1 MKYPH
6 SLGRPS
12 RTPWPWT
19 ACCSNQELGVAQHHV
34 RGDVVE
40 LWLVEP
46 VVQEEGFGI
55 FCAFTASRD
64 GAGVRRGSAKNIAK
78 PISSGNALRRHEEA
92 PERRVRD
99 TRAGG
104 DGLDVCGDVEER
116 SLDAEKCRV
125 RDVELGLVSL
135 DEEVVRRLERG
146 QVLGRL
152 GRISGVNQNPVAV
165 ACGR

>member
-1 MKYPH
+1 MGDVKKH
-6 SLGRPS
+6 PS
-12 RTPWPWT
+12 
-19 ACCSNQELGVAQHHV
+19 AVGV
-34 RGDVVE
+34 RG
-40 LWLVEP
+40 
-46 VVQEEGFGI
+46 
-55 FCAFTASRD
+55 
-64 GAGVRRGSAKNIAK
+64 
-78 PISSGNALRRHEEA
+78 
-92 PERRVRD
+92 

-152 GRISGVNQNPVAV
+152 GRISGVKPESVAV